1 MKAVKSFV
9 AALAVAAVITPA
21 QADDRAVFGA
31 VIAGVITYHVLK
43 QHDEPRV
50 VYQQPVYQ
58 QPQVIIVQ
66 PCASLTA
73 ICVRPTLRL
82 VRVPFMCRNAGI
94 KRLTVWYFGCIINT

>member
-66 PCASLTA
+66 P
-73 ICVRPTLRL
+73 LRQPVCYL
-82 VRVPFMCRNAGI
+82 RQAYSAPGQGAVYVQECR
-94 KRLTVWYFGCIINT
+94 Y

>member
-1 MKAVKSFV
+1 MKAVKSLV
-9 AALAVAAVITPA
+9 AAIAAAAVITPA

-50 VYQQPVYQ
+50 VHVPVYQ

-66 PCASLTA
+66 P
-73 ICVRPTLRL
+73 LRQPVCYL
-82 VRVPFMCRNAGI
+82 RQAYSAPGQGAVYVQECR
-94 KRLTVWYFGCIINT
+94 Y

>member
-9 AALAVAAVITPA
+9 AALAIAAVITPA

-50 VYQQPVYQ
+50 IYQQPVYQ

-66 PCASLTA
+66 P
-73 ICVRPTLRL
+73 LRQPHCYL
-82 VRVPFMCRNAGI
+82 RQAYSAPGQGAVYVQECR
-94 KRLTVWYFGCIINT
+94 Y

>member
-9 AALAVAAVITPA
+9 AALAIAAVITPA

-43 QHDEPRV
+43 QQDEPRV
-50 VYQQPVYQ
+50 IYQQPVYQ

-66 PCASLTA
+66 P
-73 ICVRPTLRL
+73 LRQPVCYL
-82 VRVPFMCRNAGI
+82 RQAYSAPGQGAVYVQECR
-94 KRLTVWYFGCIINT
+94 Y

>member
-43 QHDEPRV
+43 EREEPRV
-50 VYQQPVYQ
+50 VHVPVYQ

-66 PCASLTA
+66 P
-73 ICVRPTLRL
+73 LRQPHCYL
-82 VRVPFMCRNAGI
+82 RQAYSAPGQGAVYVQECR
-94 KRLTVWYFGCIINT
+94 Y

>member
-1 MKAVKSFV
+1 MKAVKSLV

-50 VYQQPVYQ
+50 IYQQPVYQ

-66 PCASLTA
+66 P
-73 ICVRPTLRL
+73 LRQPVCYL
-82 VRVPFMCRNAGI
+82 RQAYSAPGQGAVYVQECR
-94 KRLTVWYFGCIINT
+94 Y

>member
-31 VIAGVITYHVLK
+31 VIAGAITYHVLK
-43 QHDEPRV
+43 HNDEPRV
-50 VYQQPVYQ
+50 IYQQPVYP

-66 PCASLTA
+66 P
-73 ICVRPTLRL
+73 LRQPVCYL
-82 VRVPFMCRNAGI
+82 RQAYSAPGQGAVYVQECR
-94 KRLTVWYFGCIINT
+94 Y

>member
-1 MKAVKSFV
+1 MKAVKSLV

-58 QPQVIIVQ
+58 QPQVIVVQ
-66 PCASLTA
+66 PRQPHCY
-73 ICVRPTLRL
+73 LRQAYSAPGQGA
-82 VRVPFMCRNAGI
+82 VYVQECR
-94 KRLTVWYFGCIINT
+94 Y

>member
-1 MKAVKSFV
+1 MKALKSLV

-66 PCASLTA
+66 P
-73 ICVRPTLRL
+73 LRQPVCYL
-82 VRVPFMCRNAGI
+82 RQAYSAPGQGAVYVQECR
-94 KRLTVWYFGCIINT
+94 Y

>member
-1 MKAVKSFV
+1 MKAVKSLV
-9 AALAVAAVITPA
+9 AALAIAAVITPA

-66 PCASLTA
+66 P
-73 ICVRPTLRL
+73 LRQPVCYL
-82 VRVPFMCRNAGI
+82 RQAYSAPGQGAVYVQECR
-94 KRLTVWYFGCIINT
+94 Y

>member
-1 MKAVKSFV
+1 MKTVKSLV
-9 AALAVAAVITPA
+9 AVMAAAAVITPA

-43 QHDEPRV
+43 HNDEPRV

-66 PCASLTA
+66 P
-73 ICVRPTLRL
+73 LRQPVCYL
-82 VRVPFMCRNAGI
+82 RQAYSAPGQGAVYVQECR
-94 KRLTVWYFGCIINT
+94 Y

>member
-9 AALAVAAVITPA
+9 AALAAAAVITPA

-43 QHDEPRV
+43 HNDEPRV
-50 VYQQPVYQ
+50 VYQQPVDP

-66 PCASLTA
+66 P
-73 ICVRPTLRL
+73 LRQPHCYL
-82 VRVPFMCRNAGI
+82 RQAYSAPGQGAVYVQECR
-94 KRLTVWYFGCIINT
+94 Y